1 MSVFKKSFCALAAL
15 LLALPTL
22 AQWPST
28 PALTFVRVKG
38 GEKVSGP
45 VCYADET
52 PLLKGDYISPLY
64 VLSADQLT
72 EDSDLPFTVSSDG
85 TVTPVN
91 PETTR
96 LVWASVGSSA
106 PEAQFKLPMDKGLP
120 TEGWGAA
127 GTVSDVTYEQ
137 VQMSCSWPTDAVGGQ
152 LVPSTYCSL
161 YLLAFDTR
169 TSDAAGAVSAGGKQV
184 YAWSATF
191 VNSSMS
197 MPTGLSS
204 VYALNVP
211 EDKRSELVGLFPS
224 LPMAPTRFVDTTS
237 ASSQEVEL
245 AIPCG
250 EVSVDG
256 QPATSVEAAEV
267 ALTPGVASMA
277 QNGPSEDFP
286 NGSLSLGLTPP
297 AAPGLTAYEL
307 WTATELDGT
316 WQPFATVVA
325 QEKGLASDGEMRYSR
340 LRIEEKES
348 LEIPLF
354 EGDLT
359 RFYRLRALGSVTES
373 GE

>member
-1 MSVFKKSFCALAAL
+1 MSVFQKSFCALAAL
-15 LLALPTL
+15 LLAFPAL
-22 AQWPST
+22 AQGISIPST
-28 PALTFVRVKG
+28 PALTFVRVNG

-72 EDSDLPFTVSSDG
+72 EDSDRPFTVSSDG
-85 TVTPVN
+85 IVTPVN

-106 PEAQFKLPMDKGLP
+106 PEAQFKLQMDKGLP
-120 TEGWGAA
+120 TGEWGPA

-137 VQMSCSWPTDAVGGQ
+137 VQMICSWPTDGGQ
-152 LVPSTYCSL
+152 LAPYTYCSL

-197 MPTGLSS
+197 LPMGSSS

-211 EDKRSELVGLFPS
+211 EDKRSELDGLFAS

-237 ASSQEVEL
+237 AAQEVKL
-245 AIPCG
+245 VIPYG
-250 EVSVDG
+250 KVLVDG

-267 ALTPGVASMA
+267 ALTPGVVSMA
-277 QNGPSEDFP
+277 QGE
-286 NGSLSLGLTPP
+286 GSLSLGLTPP

-307 WTATELDGT
+307 WTATELGGT
-316 WQPFATVVA
+316 WQPFAEVA

-340 LRIEEKES
+340 LRIEKEES

-354 EGDLT
+354 EGEPT

>member
-15 LLALPTL
+15 LLALPAL
-22 AQWPST
+22 AQWSST

-52 PLLKGDYISPLY
+52 PLSKGDYISPLY

-137 VQMSCSWPTDAVGGQ
+137 VQMSCSWPTDADGGQ
-152 LVPSTYCSL
+152 LAPYTYYSL

-224 LPMAPTRFVDTTS
+224 LPVAPTRFVDTTS

-250 EVSVDG
+250 DVSVDG

-297 AAPGLTAYEL
+297 AALGLTAYEL

-316 WQPFATVVA
+316 WQPFATVA

-354 EGDLT
+354 EGEPT

>member
-1 MSVFKKSFCALAAL
+1 MRVFKKSFCALAAF
-15 LLALPTL
+15 LLALPAL
-22 AQWPST
+22 AQGMPST
-28 PALTFVRVKG
+28 PALTFVRVEDG
-38 GEKVSGP
+38 GEMVSEP
-45 VCYADET
+45 VCYADAM
-52 PLLKGDYISPLY
+52 PLLKGEYISPLY
-64 VLSADQLT
+64 VLSKDALT
-72 EDSDLPFTVSSDG
+72 EDSDLPFTVSADG

-96 LVWASVGSSA
+96 LVWASVGSSDL
-106 PEAQFKLPMDKGLP
+106 EAQYKLPMDKGLP
-120 TEGWGAA
+120 AEGWATA

-137 VQMSCSWPTDAVGGQ
+137 VQMICSWPTDGGS
-152 LVPSTYCSL
+152 LAPYTHCFL

-169 TSDAAGAVSAGGKQV
+169 TSDADGAVTAGGESI

-197 MPTGLSS
+197 LPTGFSH

-211 EDKRSELVGLFPS
+211 KEKQSALNGLFPP
-224 LPMAPTRFVDTTS
+224 LPMAPTRFVDTTL
-237 ASSQEVEL
+237 AAQNVEHT
-245 AIPCG
+245 IPYDD
-250 EVSVDG
+250 VLVDG
-256 QPATSVEAAEV
+256 QPATSIEAAEV

-277 QNGPSEDFP
+277 QGE
-286 NGSLSLGLTPP
+286 GSLSLGLTPP

-307 WTATELDGT
+307 WTATELGGT
-316 WQPFATVVA
+316 WQPFAEVA

-354 EGDLT
+354 EGEPT

>member
-15 LLALPTL
+15 LLALPAL
-22 AQWPST
+22 AQIQTPSST
-28 PALTFVRVKG
+28 PALTFVRAKDG
-38 GEKVSGP
+38 TKVSEP
-45 VCYADET
+45 VCYADGT
-52 PLLKGDYISPLY
+52 PLLEGDYISPLY
-64 VLSADQLT
+64 VLST
-72 EDSDLPFTVSSDG
+72 EWFNAESALPFTVSSDG

-120 TEGWGAA
+120 TEGWGVA

-137 VQMSCSWPTDAVGGQ
+137 VQMSCSWPTDADGGQ
-152 LVPSTYCSL
+152 LAPYTYCSL

-224 LPMAPTRFVDTTS
+224 LPVAPTRFVDTTS

-245 AIPCG
+245 AIPYDD
-250 EVSVDG
+250 VLVDG
-256 QPATSVEAAEV
+256 QPATSIEAAEV

-277 QNGPSEDFP
+277 QGE
-286 NGSLSLGLTPP
+286 GSLSLGLTPP

-307 WTATELDGT
+307 WTATELGGT
-316 WQPFATVVA
+316 WQSFAEMA
-325 QEKGLASDGEMRYSR
+325 QEKGLASGDEMRYSR

-348 LEIPLF
+348 LEIPLI
-354 EGDLT
+354 EGDPT

>member
-22 AQWPST
+22 AQGIPST
-28 PALTFVRVKG
+28 PTLTFVRVEDG
-38 GEKVSGP
+38 GEMVSEP
-45 VCYADET
+45 VCYADAM
-52 PLLKGDYISPLY
+52 PLLKGEYISPLY
-64 VLSADQLT
+64 VLSKDALT
-72 EDSDLPFTVSSDG
+72 EDSDLPFMVSADG
-85 TVTPVN
+85 TVTPVD
-91 PETTR
+91 PEGTR

-106 PEAQFKLPMDKGLP
+106 PEAQYKLPMDKGLP
-120 TEGWGAA
+120 AEGWATA
-127 GTVSDVTYEQ
+127 GTVSGVAYEQ
-137 VQMSCSWPTDAVGGQ
+137 VQMICSWPTDGGS
-152 LVPSTYCSL
+152 LAPYTHCSL

-169 TSDAAGAVSAGGKQV
+169 TSDVAGAVTADGVSI

-197 MPTGLSS
+197 LPTGFSH

-211 EDKRSELVGLFPS
+211 EEKQSALNGLF
-224 LPMAPTRFVDTTS
+224 LPFPVFLDTTL
-237 ASSQEVEL
+237 AAQNVEHT
-245 AIPCG
+245 IPYDD
-250 EVSVDG
+250 VLVDG
-256 QPATSVEAAEV
+256 QPATSIEAAEV

-277 QNGPSEDFP
+277 QGE
-286 NGSLSLGLTPP
+286 GSLSLGLTPP

-307 WTATELDGT
+307 WTATELGGT
-316 WQPFATVVA
+316 WQSFAEVA

-340 LRIEEKES
+340 LRIEKEES

-354 EGDLT
+354 EGEPT